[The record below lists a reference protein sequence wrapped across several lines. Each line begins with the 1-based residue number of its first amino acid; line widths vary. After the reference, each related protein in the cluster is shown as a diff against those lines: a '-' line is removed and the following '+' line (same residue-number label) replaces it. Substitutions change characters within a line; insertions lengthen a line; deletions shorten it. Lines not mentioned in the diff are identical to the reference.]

1 MPVRS
6 LNSFVLKW
14 PDAHT
19 VAQAVRR
26 WTKKVV
32 QQRKDIVKLK
42 GGAYADN

>member
-6 LNSFVLKW
+6 LNSSVLKW

-26 WTKKVV
+26 WAKKVV